1 MSAKHNHEQH
11 QEKQPI
17 MSHDK
22 MNHMNHD
29 MAHEQM
35 AMSHQHE
42 GMKGMDHSCIWG
54 ILNKILAVIDFSYSD
69 YCSFTNDGFS
79 ITFSIYFS
87 RF

>member
-1 MSAKHNHEQH
+1 
-11 QEKQPI
+11 
-17 MSHDK
+17 

-42 GMKGMDHSCIWG
+42 GMKEWTIQCIWG
-54 ILNKILAVIDFSYSD
+54 ILNKILAVIIDFSYSD

-79 ITFSIYFS
+79 ITFSIYFFQVLIGWS
-87 RF
+87 